1 MRVKSQKPLFV
12 GREAEL
18 IELED
23 LLAEVR
29 EGMGKVVLISAEPGG
44 GKTALVRKFMAGH
57 SECHTGAGEC
67 TDKLGLAEY
76 QPFKQILAELNADYL
91 TEDPDKKSQIKGKVI
106 EFIKDAGPSWIGAI
120 PVIGGVASAGLETLK
135 AAEKQFG
142 TGGSR
147 DVKNASDIQ
156 NLYEQELRRLSA
168 KVPVIVL
175 IDDLQW
181 ADPSSINLLFKLGK
195 TIRNNPFKIMM
206 IGTYRPHDINQSGE
220 YYFHGQQIDKHPFKI
235 TLNEL
240 RGYTRKEAHI
250 ENSNWLREIE
260 LRPMGEGDVSEI
272 IAGRFPH
279 NDFPADFGEKLK
291 KHTEGN
297 PLFITEVLEAIAET
311 GGISQTSSGAFVL
324 DKEVLEELPG
334 SVQGVISAR
343 IDRLRE
349 DVRKILECASVG
361 GDSFA
366 SQVVE
371 KIIAMDEL
379 ELAEHLDE
387 LAAKHGLINHE
398 SMQMVRETLLDLYK
412 FTHILIQK
420 YVYEGVSESRRRIL
434 HKKFAQSLK
443 LIYGDDME
451 FRPDIQDEFD
461 RHLEIAM
468 GHRNGITLK
477 LTDKKA
483 ADDEISKILDF
494 AETDLDKAR
503 DLLSQFALD
512 ECLNI
517 IDEAQAILDK
527 LPAIDERALNLQFK
541 IHSVRGSV
549 MEKLARFK
557 ETLDAGNKMLAI
569 ADKTGDRRQLAD
581 AHFKIAA
588 GLHRLGQLQGSV
600 DNYMKAIEIYDELG
614 DKKAVADM
622 LTYIGDTYRFMGK
635 AKEALDSF
643 FEAEKLIDSINDR
656 FGLWRL
662 YHNIGILYSSTHRN
676 EEAMEYL
683 IKSRDIA
690 IEQGYKYPLSANY
703 FVLGLTA
710 DQSGD
715 IEKAIEYLEKAK
727 EIKESLN
734 DRAGLAR
741 IYDFMG
747 TIYLAQGDR
756 EKAMEYANISVKFW
770 REIEDNVGYA
780 IAMGNKARVLNKL
793 GRYREALEHD
803 LVTLETF
810 KKLQIPQNI
819 GQALINVGTD
829 YVDIGEYD
837 NALEVHKEAREI
849 YEKLGHVYGIY
860 LANTNIGGTYNH
872 KEEPELALQA
882 LEISQEAA
890 MKINFPQGILGNHI
904 EFGKAY
910 LMLGKYEI
918 ALENFARVVEI
929 ARNVGEIY
937 TEIFAE
943 FYIGLIDLRTKGQD
957 SLNRIEKAVEFW
969 KTNGI
974 NRYIKEQAESGK
986 YPHDVREMLK
996 GLLL

>member
-1 MRVKSQKPLFV
+1 MSVRTQKPLFV
-12 GREAEL
+12 GRKAEL
-18 IELED
+18 GELED
-23 LLAEVR
+23 LLRVVR

-44 GKTALVRKFMAGH
+44 GKTALARQFIDKH
-57 SECHTGAGEC
+57 PECHTGAGEC

-91 TEDPDKKSQIKGKVI
+91 TEDPQKRSQIKGKVI
-106 EFIKDAGPSWIGAI
+106 EFIKDAGPAWIGAI

-142 TGGSR
+142 TTSSN

-156 NLYEQELRRLSA
+156 NLYEQELRWLSQNN
-168 KVPVIVL
+168 PLIML

-181 ADPSSINLLFKLGK
+181 SDPSSINLLFRLGK
-195 TIRNNPFKIMM
+195 TIRNNPFKIMI

-235 TLNEL
+235 MLNEL

-250 ENSNWLREIE
+250 ENSDWLREID
-260 LRPMGEGDVSEI
+260 LQAMGEREVSEI
-272 IAGRFPH
+272 IAGRFPE
-279 NDFPADFGEKLK
+279 NDFPLDFSQKLEQ
-291 KHTEGN
+291 HTEGN
-297 PLFITEVLEAIAET
+297 PLFITELLESIAESE
-311 GGISQTSSGAFVL
+311 GISQNSKGVFVL
-324 DKEVLEELPG
+324 DKEVLEELPS

-343 IDRLRE
+343 IDRLKE
-349 DVRKILECASVG
+349 TMRKILECASVG
-361 GDSFA
+361 GDRFA
-366 SQVVE
+366 AQVVE
-371 KIIAMDEL
+371 KITAMDEL

-398 SMQMVRETLLDLYK
+398 SMQMVRETFLDLYK
-412 FTHILIQK
+412 FTHVLIQK
-420 YVYEGVSESRRRIL
+420 YVYEGVSESRRRII

-451 FRPDIQDEFD
+451 TRPKIQDEFD

-468 GHRNGITLK
+468 GHRNGITLQ

-483 ADDEISKILDF
+483 SNDEISNILDF
-494 AETDLDKAR
+494 AETDIEKAR
-503 DLLSQFALD
+503 DLLAQFALD
-512 ECLNI
+512 ECLNV

-527 LPAIDERALNLQFK
+527 LPAIDVRALNLQFK
-541 IHSVRGSV
+541 IHTVRGGV
-549 MEKLARFK
+549 LEKLGRFK
-557 ETLDAGNKMLAI
+557 ETLDAGNKMLDI
-569 ADKTGDRRQLAD
+569 ANKTGDRRQLAD

-600 DNYMKAIEIYDELG
+600 DNYQKAIEIYNELG
-614 DKKAVADM
+614 DKKSLADM
-622 LTYIGDTYRFMGK
+622 YSYIGDTYRFMGK

-643 FEAEKLIDSINDR
+643 FEAEKLIDPIKDR
-656 FGLWRL
+656 YSLWRL
-662 YHNIGILYSSTHRN
+662 YHNIGILYSSTHRTD
-676 EEAMEYL
+676 EAMEYL

-703 FVLGLTA
+703 YLMGLVA

-715 IEKAIEYLEKAK
+715 SDKSIEYLEKAK

-747 TIYLAQGDR
+747 TIYLAEGDR

-819 GQALINVGTD
+819 GQALINVGAD

-872 KEEPELALQA
+872 KEEPELALPA
-882 LEISQEAA
+882 LEISQDAA
-890 MKINFPQGILGNHI
+890 LKLNFTQGILGNHI

-910 LMLGKYEI
+910 MMLGDNEK
-918 ALENFARVVEI
+918 ALDSFNKVIETAKQ
-929 ARNVGEIY
+929 VGY
-937 TEIFAE
+937 TQSEIFGE
-943 FYIGLIDLRTKGQD
+943 FYIGVLGMQTGVPDAA
-957 SLNRIEKAVEFW
+957 SRIEKAVEYW

-986 YPHDVREMLK
+986 YPDEVKKMLRELF
-996 GLLL
+996 